1 MGTELNSAIHIS
13 KGLYVTCAK
22 SNVRKVGRDDAAELY
37 HSAKFLADMF
47 MPFLLNVI
55 SNSDF

>member
-1 MGTELNSAIHIS
+1 MGKELNSAIHIS
-13 KGLYVTCAK
+13 KGLYVMCAK
-22 SNVRKVGRDDAAELY
+22 NSVKKAGRDGAAELY
-37 HSAKFLADMF
+37 HSAKFLADIF